1 LESPFATGNVGL
13 ALVLVA
19 FFCWRDSSDNPALLR
34 GLSSLMNRRNFIR
47 YALPV
52 AGSVAFTAR
61 NSHASIPKMR
71 ITRIRCYRPP
81 YLNPTVNQSNQ
92 IVTIETDAGIT
103 GIGEGGTR
111 DSIEQCAGM
120 LIGEDPTRIEH
131 LWQYLYRGYFYPPGR
146 EKLHALG
153 ALDLALWDIKGKA
166 LGVPVYELLGGLT
179 RDHVECY
186 STGFPRHG
194 TIGETARAC
203 VQSGFRAFRMAVDS
217 NQDGAF
223 DAHAAVRETAD
234 QCREVREAIG
244 KDKDWAIDF
253 HTRLDMSDAVTL
265 ASLIEPLAPYFIE
278 DPLRS
283 ENLSIYKDLRG
294 RVRVPIAVGE
304 QLGSR
309 WDINELIEKH
319 LIDYTRVTLPNAGGI
334 TEFMKI
340 ATLCET
346 HSVGMI
352 PHFTGPIAL
361 SALVHALGAFSGP
374 VLMEIGGTGPATK
387 PYLPLSC
394 DFHAGRL
401 WPNARPGLGV
411 EFDAKSAG
419 LIGEFTERYAPIPTF
434 HRPDG
439 SLTNW

>member
-1 LESPFATGNVGL
+1 M
-13 ALVLVA
+13 
-19 FFCWRDSSDNPALLR
+19 
-34 GLSSLMNRRNFIR
+34 MNRRNFIR
-47 YALPV
+47 FALPI
-52 AGSVAFTAR
+52 AGAVGSTAR
-61 NSHASIPKMR
+61 SANASIARMK

-81 YLNPTVNQSNQ
+81 HPNQTVNQSNQ
-92 IVTIETDAGIT
+92 VVTVETDAGIT

-111 DSIEQCAGM
+111 DSVEQCAGM
-120 LIGEDPTRIEH
+120 LIGEDPSRIEH

-146 EKLHALG
+146 EKLHGLG

-179 RDHVECY
+179 RDYVECY

-203 VQSGFRAFRMAVDS
+203 VQSGFRAFRMAVGDT
-217 NQDGAF
+217 QKEVF
-223 DAHAAVRETAD
+223 EPHAAVRETAEL
-234 QCREVREAIG
+234 CREVREAIG

-253 HTRLDMSDAVTL
+253 HTRLDMPDAVIL
-265 ASLIEPLAPYFIE
+265 ASLIEPLNPYFVE

-283 ENLSIYKDLRG
+283 ENLSIYQELRG
-294 RVRVPIAVGE
+294 RVHVPIAVGE

-319 LIDYTRVTLPNAGGI
+319 LIDYTRVTLPNVGGI

-346 HSVGMI
+346 HNVGMI

-361 SALVHALGAFSGP
+361 SALVHTLGTFSGP
-374 VLMEIGGTGPATK
+374 VLMEIGGAGLQSV
-387 PYLPLSC
+387 PYLPQSC

-401 WPNARPGLGV
+401 WPNSRPGLGV
-411 EFDAKSAG
+411 EFDAKAVQR
-419 LIGEFTERYAPIPTF
+419 IAEFTERHAPIPTF
-434 HRPDG
+434 RRSDG
-439 SLTNW
+439 SMTNW

>member
-1 LESPFATGNVGL
+1 M
-13 ALVLVA
+13 
-19 FFCWRDSSDNPALLR
+19 SSKL
-34 GLSSLMNRRNFIR
+34 NRRNFAR
-47 YALPV
+47 LALSV
-52 AGSVAFTAR
+52 AGSATLAAR
-61 NSHASIPKMR
+61 HALASIPRMK
-71 ITRIRCYRPP
+71 ITRIRCFRSPHP
-81 YLNPTVNQSNQ
+81 NPTVNQSDQ
-92 IVTIETDAGIT
+92 IVTVETDAGIT

-111 DSIEQCAGM
+111 DSVEQCAGM

-179 RDHVECY
+179 RNHIECY
-186 STGFPRHG
+186 STGFPRKG
-194 TIGETARAC
+194 TLGETARAC
-203 VQSGFRAFRMAVDS
+203 VDSGFRAFRMAVGDT
-217 NQDGAF
+217 QHGVF
-223 DAHAAVRETAD
+223 DAHSSVRETAGL
-234 QCREVREAIG
+234 CREVREAIG
-244 KDKDWAIDF
+244 NDKDWAIDF
-253 HTRLDMSDAVTL
+253 HTRLDMSDAVAL
-265 ASLIEPLAPYFIE
+265 AALIEPLAPYFVE

-283 ENLSIYKDLRG
+283 ENLSIYQDLRG
-294 RVRVPIAVGE
+294 RVNVPIAVGE

-309 WDINELIEKH
+309 WDINELIERH
-319 LIDYTRVTLPNAGGI
+319 LIDYTRVTLPNVGGI

-346 HSVGMI
+346 HNVGMI

-374 VLMEIGGTGPATK
+374 VLMEIGGAGPQPRA
-387 PYLPLSC
+387 YLPLSS
-394 DFHAGRL
+394 DFHAGKL
-401 WPNARPGLGV
+401 WPNTRPGLGV
-411 EFDAKSAG
+411 EFDSKRVEKIAE
-419 LIGEFTERYAPIPTF
+419 ITEKQAPIPTF

>member
-1 LESPFATGNVGL
+1 
-13 ALVLVA
+13 
-19 FFCWRDSSDNPALLR
+19 
-34 GLSSLMNRRNFIR
+34 MNRRSFTR
-47 YALPV
+47 LALSS
-52 AGSVAFTAR
+52 AGSVLLAAR
-61 NSHASIPKMR
+61 NASASIPRMR
-71 ITRIRCYRPP
+71 IKRIRCYRPP
-81 YLNPTVNQSNQ
+81 DHNPTVNQSDQ
-92 IVTIETDAGIT
+92 IVTVETDAGIT

-111 DSIEQCAGM
+111 DSVEQCAGM

-153 ALDLALWDIKGKA
+153 AIDLALWDIKGKA

-179 RDHVECY
+179 RNYIECY
-186 STGFPRHG
+186 STGFPQKG
-194 TIGETARAC
+194 TLGETARAC
-203 VQSGFRAFRMAVDS
+203 VEAGFRAFRMAVGDQTRS
-217 NQDGAF
+217 EVF
-223 DAHAAVRETAD
+223 EPHACVRQTVEL
-234 QCREVREAIG
+234 CREVREAIG

-253 HTRLDMSDAVTL
+253 HTRLDLPDAITL
-265 ASLIEPLAPYFIE
+265 AALIEPLSPYFVE

-309 WDINELIEKH
+309 WDINSLIEQH
-319 LIDYTRVTLPNAGGI
+319 LIDYTRVTLPNVGGI

-346 HSVGMI
+346 HNVGMI

-361 SALVHALGAFSGP
+361 AALVHALGAFSGP
-374 VLMEIGGTGPATK
+374 VLMEIDGATLPPK

-394 DFHAGRL
+394 DFRAGRL
-401 WPNARPGLGV
+401 WPNTRPGLGV
-411 EFDAKSAG
+411 EFDAKGAQQ
-419 LIGEFTERYAPIPTF
+419 IAEITERYAPIPTF